1 MLVVSLE
8 IDLRNYL
15 AALFKVCSR
24 TGRIVIAEAV
34 ADSSHMP
41 ETCKLK
47 PKAVPAMHSLS
58 VAKKEANISFNN
70 RNNRFSY

>member
-24 TGRIVIAEAV
+24 TGRIVIAGAV

-41 ETCKLK
+41 ESFTLK
-47 PKAVPAMHSLS
+47 PKALSAMKSLS
-58 VAKKEANISFNN
+58 NAKKRSKYQFL
-70 RNNRFSY
+70 